1 MPHIVDG
8 SQPPAGKS
16 PSNDMAIDLSKSE
29 DNDSKSDTSSKSDD
43 TSDSSVVLIDTPKS
57 DTAKMAALKNVWECT
72 YINKG
77 IFNGR
82 KGWKCAWCGCV
93 FHPEHASRVLYHVL
107 GITGH
112 GVAVCQATI
121 LAVYMERYRDLFTRK
136 LGRARARKRAADDIA
151 FSIVQGQ
158 NSAAASLDSKRAS
171 RPRAQPKPAMEV
183 ITLPDSPDV
192 STVTTSALVSSTSNS
207 TSNSTSSNALGFA
220 VLPRRKHA
228 RLLNGRREDNQPS
241 VEAALIR
248 AHSRTH
254 SDIRVSNNSK
264 LEMAIADLFH
274 AENISDMIVERPRFQ
289 LVLK

>member
-1 MPHIVDG
+1 
-8 SQPPAGKS
+8 
-16 PSNDMAIDLSKSE
+16 
-29 DNDSKSDTSSKSDD
+29 
-43 TSDSSVVLIDTPKS
+43 
-57 DTAKMAALKNVWECT
+57 
-72 YINKG
+72 
-77 IFNGR
+77 
-82 KGWKCAWCGCV
+82 
-93 FHPEHASRVLYHVL
+93 
-107 GITGH
+107 
-112 GVAVCQATI
+112 
-121 LAVYMERYRDLFTRK
+121 
-136 LGRARARKRAADDIA
+136 
-151 FSIVQGQ
+151 
-158 NSAAASLDSKRAS
+158 
-171 RPRAQPKPAMEV
+171 MEV

-254 SDIRVSNNSK
+254 PSDIRVSNNSK